1 MPPDTPLPRADAELP
16 ALARGDALRRGAPA
30 RGVEAEAVAAETPV
44 AFVYNGVSHA
54 VMMATPR
61 DLTDFAYGFSVAE
74 GVVAHAGEVLAVSAC
89 ARPPGISLAIAIPP
103 ARAAAL
109 ASRTRSIAGRA
120 GCGLCGIAEI
130 EQALRPLPRLPA
142 GPRIAA
148 DAIDRAVAALPA
160 EQALNRATG
169 AVHAAAFAAPDGRL
183 LLVREDVG
191 RHNALD
197 KLIGAS
203 SRAGHD
209 PAAGFLVLTSRC
221 SMELV
226 QKAASFG
233 CPVLATMSAP
243 TALALDLAQGC
254 GMTLAAFA
262 RGTGFDL
269 YTCPERIA

>member
-16 ALARGDALRRGAPA
+16 ALAHTQPARRGAPA
-30 RGVEAEAVAAETPV
+30 PGAEAEAVAAETPV
-44 AFVYNGVSHA
+44 AFVYNGTSHA

-74 GVVAHAGEVLAVSAC
+74 GVVAHANEVLSVSAC

-109 ASRTRSIAGRA
+109 ASRTRSLAGRA

-130 EQALRPLPRLPA
+130 EQALRPLPPLPA

-148 DAIDRAVAALPA
+148 AAIDRAVAALPA
-160 EQALNRATG
+160 EQSLNLATG

-203 SRAGHD
+203 LRAGLD
-209 PAAGFLVLTSRC
+209 PAAGFLLLTSRC

-243 TALALDLAQGC
+243 TALALDLAREC

-262 RGTGFDL
+262 RGAGFNL
-269 YTCPERIA
+269 YTHPERIA